1 MTRRGSN
8 EENRMIENQHLLADI
23 QRNWKKYQSYAQ
35 YRGLQCRNCK
45 RKDTFAFHA
54 HYRGRKR
61 YKCKNCG
68 ATLNDLSQS
77 LMHRSRHPKKWLE
90 FMEMTVK
97 GASLGQLSKKLGL
110 SKVTLYRWRKKFL
123 QLATDFYQQRLQG
136 IIEVEEVALTSQGRS
151 KFIRDSNK
159 EGKDNE
165 QIFLIVAKDRLG
177 NYLFRMKRN
186 RSKLWRAFLNQV
198 QKNSSIHSNVPK
210 SGLPNNI
217 VTKHV
222 QFFGPSEGLTTVE
235 KRDWNSPVSEFLRL
249 FAQASLVH
257 RGLSIKYLKGFLSVL
272 ALKHKLHKI
281 SMEQQKAFFM
291 YTLLTNNMRAANEL
305 VFN

>member
-1 MTRRGSN
+1 M
-8 EENRMIENQHLLADI
+8 
-23 QRNWKKYQSYAQ
+23 
-35 YRGLQCRNCK
+35 
-45 RKDTFAFHA
+45 
-54 HYRGRKR
+54 
-61 YKCKNCG
+61 
-68 ATLNDLSQS
+68 
-77 LMHRSRHPKKWLE
+77 
-90 FMEMTVK
+90 
-97 GASLGQLSKKLGL
+97 
-110 SKVTLYRWRKKFL
+110 